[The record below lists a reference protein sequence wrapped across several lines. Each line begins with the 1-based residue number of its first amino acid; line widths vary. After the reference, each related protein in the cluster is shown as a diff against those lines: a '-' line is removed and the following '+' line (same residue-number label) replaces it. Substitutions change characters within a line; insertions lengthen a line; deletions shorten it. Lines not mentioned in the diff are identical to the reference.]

1 MKKKFYGTGPPDQ
14 FAFQFPLTTMNIFFT
29 LIERLKVFN
38 VFTNPIVVLDRRRHN
53 DISLNEFII
62 FYQRQ
67 STVRRIFVMLWC

>member
-1 MKKKFYGTGPPDQ
+1 MEQ
-14 FAFQFPLTTMNIFFT
+14 AHLTNLLSNSHSQQWIFS

-53 DISLNEFII
+53 DISFNEFII